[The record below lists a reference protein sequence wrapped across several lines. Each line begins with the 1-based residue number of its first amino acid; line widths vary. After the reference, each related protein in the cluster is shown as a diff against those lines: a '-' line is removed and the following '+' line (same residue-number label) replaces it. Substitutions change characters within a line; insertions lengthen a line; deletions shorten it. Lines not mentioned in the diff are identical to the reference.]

1 MKRLQQRLAELP
13 ARLRAPW
20 TEDQLERLDAAVG
33 AALPPALRAW
43 LATAGPG
50 SHIDLD
56 VHRLRLD
63 TAPRWAEAQGEW
75 YRDEASII
83 DTREWLREVASDALP
98 VAFDGAGNTLFL
110 RREGDDATVWFH
122 DHERETVVQVGESF
136 IAWAHAELDRDLAD
150 PNRAHTA
157 LCTWQLPNDPGD
169 VEAIASVLREAVG
182 AGVVEQREHHGY
194 PTITFSVGRSRVTA
208 SRNAAGNG
216 AALCSVD
223 LAHQTTE
230 AGNALFERVAEVVR
244 QAWPE
249 AEMEREV
256 I

>member
-1 MKRLQQRLAELP
+1 MRLQQRLAELP

-43 LATAGPG
+43 LASAGPG
-50 SHIDLD
+50 SHVDLD

-63 TAPRWAEAQGEW
+63 TAPRWADAQGEW

-83 DTREWLREVASDALP
+83 RTREWLSDIAPDAVP

-110 RREGDDATVWFH
+110 RRDGDDATVWFH

-136 IAWAHAELDRDLAD
+136 IAWAHAELDRDIAD
-150 PNRAHTA
+150 PTRAHVV
-157 LCTWQLPNDPGD
+157 LCTWHLPDDPGD
-169 VEAIASVLREAVG
+169 VDAIASVLREAVG
-182 AGVVEQREHHGY
+182 ADVAEQREHHGY
-194 PTITFSVGRSRVTA
+194 PSITFAVGRSRVTA
-208 SRNAAGNG
+208 SRHAAGQDPTR
-216 AALCSVD
+216 CSVD
-223 LAHQTTE
+223 MAHQTTE
-230 AGNALFERVAEVVR
+230 AGNALFKRVAEAVR
-244 QAWPE
+244 RHWPE
-249 AEMEREV
+249 AKVDREV